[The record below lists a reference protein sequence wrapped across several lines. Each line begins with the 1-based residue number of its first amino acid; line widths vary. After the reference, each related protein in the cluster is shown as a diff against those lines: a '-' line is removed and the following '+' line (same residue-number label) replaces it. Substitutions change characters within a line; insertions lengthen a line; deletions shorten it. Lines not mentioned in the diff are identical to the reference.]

1 MNLPIYL
8 DHSASTEP
16 WPAVL
21 EHFASQLKASF
32 ANPSSM
38 HRLGR
43 QAEKSL
49 DDSRQQM
56 AVSLGCHR
64 DELILTS
71 GGSESIN
78 LAIKGFAA
86 ANPRLGNRIITS
98 CGEHAATVETLN
110 YLRLQGFEIVE
121 IPLLPGGQID
131 LGCLAEALARPAAL
145 ISLIHVS
152 NETGSVNPVEAV
164 VRLRNQL
171 QPAAAIH
178 LDAVQSLGRL
188 PVNFHKMGID
198 LLSGS
203 GHKVGAPK
211 GIGWLIVRRGIR
223 LAPQIHGGGQQH
235 GLRSGTENP
244 PLSAALAL
252 AVRLTA
258 SDLAEKTAL
267 VGSLRQHLLASLS
280 EAGVSY
286 EVLSPADGVP
296 HILAIAFPGLRGE
309 TLLHALEAREIYVST
324 GSACSSGKK
333 KHNPVLRAMGFPDK
347 LAACAIR
354 ISLSA
359 SNTKEEMIL
368 AAQAI
373 AESCRILIAGK

>member
-1 MNLPIYL
+1 MILPIYL
-8 DHSASTEP
+8 DHSATAEP
-16 WPAVL
+16 WPDVL
-21 EHFASQLKASF
+21 DYFASQLRKSF

-49 DDSRQQM
+49 DDSCQQL
-56 AVSLGCHR
+56 AAALGCQH

-78 LAIKGFAA
+78 LAIKGFAG
-86 ANPRLGNRIITS
+86 ANPRLGNRIVTS
-98 CGEHAATVETLN
+98 CGEHAATVETLK
-110 YLRLQGFEIVE
+110 YLRLHGFEVVE
-121 IPLLPGGQID
+121 VPLLPSGRID
-131 LGCLAEALARPAAL
+131 LKILAEALAKPTAL

-178 LDAVQSLGRL
+178 LDAVQSVGRL
-188 PVNFHKMGID
+188 PVNFQQMGID

-211 GIGWLIVRRGIR
+211 GIGWLIVRQGTR
-223 LAPQIHGGGQQH
+223 LTPQIHGGGQQH

-244 PLSAALAL
+244 PLTAAMAL
-252 AVRLTA
+252 AVKLTA
-258 SDLAEKTAL
+258 GDLAEKTL
-267 VGSLRQHLLASLS
+267 IVNSLRLQLLAALS
-280 EAGVSY
+280 GAGVSY
-286 EVLSPADGVP
+286 DVLSPADGVP

-324 GSACSSGKK
+324 GSACSSRKK
-333 KHNPVLRAMGFPDK
+333 KHNPVLRAMGVPDH

-359 SNTKEEMIL
+359 RNTPEEIVQ

-373 AESCRILIAGK
+373 AESCRNLIAGK